1 MTVFLKEN
9 DNGVWFK
16 IEHDYSYNL
25 LCIEFK
31 YYPDYCGAST
41 SEVNLTFEQVRE
53 IYETMAE
60 AANERNLKG
69 L

>member
-1 MTVFLKEN
+1 MTEFLKEN

-16 IEHDYSYNL
+16 IEHDYPYNL
-25 LCIEFK
+25 LCIEVE
-31 YYPDYCGAST
+31 YWPDYCCVST